1 MKKSIFLSA
10 SVPTYGRE
18 FFDSCHPYQIQ
29 IAVRSLLLLA
39 LGRQRLVFGGH
50 PSITPMVYAAGK
62 SFGLNT
68 IECATIYQS
77 AYFEDKFPLENQGF
91 ADIRVISEEETLK
104 DSILSMRRRMMED
117 NEFEVGIFIG
127 GMKGIIDEYE
137 MFREKSPEAQV
148 VAVRAGGGAT
158 ATLPLTQSD
167 PVIQE
172 LEESGDYFSLFNS
185 VLGIDPNGERVFGN

>member
-62 SFGLNT
+62 SFGLNS

-77 AYFEDKFPLENQGF
+77 AYFEDKFPLENQVF
-91 ADIRVISEEETLK
+91 ADIRVVSKEETLK
-104 DSILSMRRRMMED
+104 DSILSMRRRMLED

-127 GMKGIIDEYE
+127 GMKGNIDEYE
-137 MFREKSPEAQV
+137 IFREKAPEAKV
-148 VAVRAGGGAT
+148 IVVRAGGGAA
-158 ATLPLTQSD
+158 ATLPATQSD
-167 PVIQE
+167 PVIQA

-185 VLGIDPNGERVFGN
+185 ILGIDPNNERIFGN

>member
-77 AYFEDKFPLENQGF
+77 AFFEDKFPLENQGF
-91 ADIRVISEEETLK
+91 ADIRVVTKEKTLR
-104 DSILSMRRRMMED
+104 DSILSMRRRMLED

-137 MFREKSPEAQV
+137 MFREKAPEAKV
-148 VAVRAGGGAT
+148 IAVRAGGGAA
-158 ATLPLTQSD
+158 ATLPSTQSD
-167 PVIQE
+167 PVIQA

-185 VLGIDPNGERVFGN
+185 ILGIDPNSERIFGN

>member
-1 MKKSIFLSA
+1 MKKSIFLSV

-62 SFGLNT
+62 SFGLNS

-77 AYFEDKFPLENQGF
+77 AYFEDKFPLENQVF
-91 ADIRVISEEETLK
+91 ADIRVVSKEETLK
-104 DSILSMRRRMMED
+104 DSILSMRRRMLED

-137 MFREKSPEAQV
+137 IFREKAPEAKV
-148 VAVRAGGGAT
+148 IVVRAGGGAA
-158 ATLPLTQSD
+158 ATLPATQSD
-167 PVIQE
+167 PVIQA
-172 LEESGDYFSLFNS
+172 LE
-185 VLGIDPNGERVFGN
+185 